1 MIGAVSPASTGHA
14 PSPSLQ
20 DSPQRCRGIPE
31 GRSCVHFSL
40 ASLLA
45 PQRPY
50 ACRGVTAHLSPFIRL
65 TSDWR
70 RSKICTATVYEI
82 FRLDDQLLQ
91 AVVRTGSS
99 VLHILSLINALA
111 IELPSVGTDLALA
124 LLRAVPGVERIDG
137 DSLLSL
143 QGQGGDGQGGDGESF
158 VTPGADPANEFY
170 PWGIDWIGAADVQAE
185 YPGLAGDGVKVA
197 LIDTGVDP
205 THADLQQN
213 IIGGY
218 NSMANEDP
226 RNWRD
231 DNGHGTHVAGT
242 LAARLNSKGVI
253 GMAPRVRIYV
263 FKALDRNGTGRTS
276 DVINA
281 LQRVPAD
288 MRIIAGSCGTDLVW
302 PSFEDAIHRLYQ
314 SGKLMVFSAG
324 NYCTANTAQGQGGD
338 ASCTTTPPADIK
350 YPARYSG
357 VIAVGA
363 SNKNDEVPSFSRSG
377 RAMAEHGV
385 VAPGVDIFSTNL
397 GGRYGWMSGTSAA
410 TPHVTGA
417 VALALLL
424 QSRLSYEDVLDLLGQ
439 TAKDLRYSPE
449 QQGVGRIDVEEMVR
463 RLKQKDR

>member
-1 MIGAVSPASTGHA
+1 M
-14 PSPSLQ
+14 
-20 DSPQRCRGIPE
+20 
-31 GRSCVHFSL
+31 
-40 ASLLA
+40 
-45 PQRPY
+45 
-50 ACRGVTAHLSPFIRL
+50 
-65 TSDWR
+65 
-70 RSKICTATVYEI
+70 
-82 FRLDDQLLQ
+82 
-91 AVVRTGSS
+91 
-99 VLHILSLINALA
+99 
-111 IELPSVGTDLALA
+111 A
-124 LLRAVPGVERIDG
+124 LL
-137 DSLLSL
+137 
-143 QGQGGDGQGGDGESF
+143 
-158 VTPGADPANEFY
+158 
-170 PWGIDWIGAADVQAE
+170 
-185 YPGLAGDGVKVA
+185 
-197 LIDTGVDP
+197 DTGVAS
-205 THADLQQN
+205 THPDLKQN
-213 IIGGY
+213 IITGY
-218 NSMANEDP
+218 NSIAGQNP
-226 RNWRD
+226 RAWED

-242 LAARLNSKGVI
+242 LAAQLNKLGVI
-253 GMAPRVRIYV
+253 GVAPRVKVYLL
-263 FKALDRNGTGRTS
+263 KTLDQNGTGHTS
-276 DVINA
+276 DVIEA
-281 LQRVPAD
+281 FQHIPPD
-288 MRIIAGSCGTDLVW
+288 IRIIAGSFGTDLVW
-302 PSFEDAIHRLYQ
+302 PSFEDAIQRLYQ